1 MTPAEEFFHDTQS
14 STPLCDAEI
23 ERLRKHYDALTLS
36 VVFTLARKLE
46 VQLAKANNTIVDLH
60 NQMEALEEKAAK

>member
-1 MTPAEEFFHDTQS
+1 MTPQEFVQHTES
-14 STPLCDAEI
+14 LTPLCNAEI
-23 ERLRKHYDALTLS
+23 ERLRKHYDPLTLS

-46 VQLAKANNTIVDLH
+46 IELAKANNTIVDLH